1 MSQKESEYSFKI
13 VLVGD
18 PTVGKTSIILR
29 FVDNIFIPDNVT
41 TNGANVK
48 TRDVQFGKKSVK
60 LVLVD
65 TVGQERF
72 RTISRSMYRDADA
85 VIVVY
90 DQGSEKSFVSVR
102 FWLNEVDKYASEN
115 THKLLV
121 SNKSDLNTAVVPIA
135 SGRAL
140 AEELRIPFFDVSAKA
155 DVNIESLFQSSV
167 QYMGERRHRSEEW
180 SKFKIG
186 KNRNSGAFSAVGS
199 SSSSIGGGS
208 GGGSASASTSA
219 PAQKK
224 PRFCCCQ

>member
-60 LVLVD
+60 LVLID

-102 FWLNEVDKYASEN
+102 FWLNEVEKYASEN
-115 THKLLV
+115 IQKLLV
-121 SNKSDLNTAVVPIA
+121 SNKSDLSAAVVPLA

-155 DVNIESLFQSSV
+155 DVNIEPLFQQSV
-167 QYMGERRHRSEEW
+167 QSMGERLHRGEEW
-180 SKFKIG
+180 SKFKIV
-186 KNRNSGAFSAVGS
+186 KNRNSGSFSAGS
-199 SSSSIGGGS
+199 SSSSNNNNSGSVGGNANSQRGRKS
-208 GGGSASASTSA
+208 G
-219 PAQKK
+219 
-224 PRFCCCQ
+224 FCIIL